1 MTTLTNI
8 DSNSSSLIEKIE
20 HAFNLSKE
28 KGYLTHSDIFDEFDF
43 KPGDENFDNFILALT
58 ENKIKVKVDD
68 SEVDIEI
75 DEKEEVE
82 IHNEEEHAEE
92 EIIATK
98 LDTSVDPMRMYLRDM
113 GKVKLVSRL
122 EEVSI
127 AKRKEEGDADT
138 ARTLTGC
145 IATLIPLYE
154 NFYKIK
160 NDDFNYKAEDLVDG
174 FGDFQISGLSTND
187 EEEYLKSLTMNDDD
201 FIKDPIISD
210 SEDEVEFIIDE
221 EESRFLRAPED
232 LDANRQLALDRIE
245 EMKPFVDEFTI
256 LCKSRDFGENSKI
269 WELQNKIVEGL
280 SEVRF
285 YY

>member
-1 MTTLTNI
+1 MTTLTDT
-8 DSNSSSLIEKIE
+8 DSNNSSLNEKIE

-43 KPGDENFDNFILALT
+43 KPGDEQFDNFVSTLI

-68 SEVDIEI
+68 SETDIEH
-75 DEKEEVE
+75 DEKDSIDV
-82 IHNEEEHAEE
+82 HASEEEHPEE
-92 EIIATK
+92 EIITTK

-154 NFYKIK
+154 NF
-160 NDDFNYKAEDLVDG
+160 
-174 FGDFQISGLSTND
+174 
-187 EEEYLKSLTMNDDD
+187 
-201 FIKDPIISD
+201 
-210 SEDEVEFIIDE
+210 
-221 EESRFLRAPED
+221 
-232 LDANRQLALDRIE
+232 
-245 EMKPFVDEFTI
+245 
-256 LCKSRDFGENSKI
+256 
-269 WELQNKIVEGL
+269 
-280 SEVRF
+280 
-285 YY
+285 